1 MGCNCNCKK
10 SKKKQNLQTQN
21 IFDNQE
27 EIFKNS
33 EFDDNNLLTDREPP
47 ILHIEKSKI
56 EFLNSLYFKQYN
68 CDLNNQENIFIQFQ
82 NNKNL
87 LSESKKQKDFCIFL
101 YFLINANNKELLNWI
116 NNLLLKFC
124 KKQSLAL
131 DFKEF
136 QE

>member
-131 DFKEF
+131 D
-136 QE
+136 